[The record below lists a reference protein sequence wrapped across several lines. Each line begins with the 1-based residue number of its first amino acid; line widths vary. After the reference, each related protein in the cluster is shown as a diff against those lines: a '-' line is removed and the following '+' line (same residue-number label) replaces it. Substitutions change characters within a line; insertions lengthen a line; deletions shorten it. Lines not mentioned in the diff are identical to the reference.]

1 MKKSE
6 PERGS
11 AKKKKNLNKKMF
23 FLPIKEVRKRE
34 AKEKKSSESYG
45 KVRTHKIYE

>member
-1 MKKSE
+1 MKA
-6 PERGS
+6 EREQRQEEE
-11 AKKKKNLNKKMF
+11 NLNKKMF